1 MKRNEWMAIIATSF
15 LMFALCLSATAQ
27 NNKPVYNKQGH
38 TPHGCRTCP
47 CVEIYAF
54 SSDKVK
60 AGEIILRDSTR

>member
-47 CVEIYAF
+47 CV
-54 SSDKVK
+54 
-60 AGEIILRDSTR
+60 